1 MINDEILFYLF
12 IIFILMFLVYDDEFE
27 SEEFFVREGYVY
39 YGLIVKLV
47 CFVIKMVFFRLV

>member
-1 MINDEILFYLF
+1 
-12 IIFILMFLVYDDEFE
+12 MFLVYDDEFE